1 MQPEHLSVA
10 AAAAHSGLSRAHV
23 YRLVKARALGST
35 VRDGKTL
42 VERRSLESFMEGR
55 AAPRANGRRA
65 RGRQAPAGRG
75 DEAEAPPPAAHE
87 AGEGG
92 AAVPP
97 APEPDPIAALRAEN
111 DSLRRRAAQ
120 LEREL
125 AEARALLMDQMRRAS
140 EERGQF
146 LRILDKALAS

>member
-42 VERRSLESFMEGR
+42 VERQSLEAFMEGR
-55 AAPRANGRRA
+55 AAPRAGGRRAGGRRA
-65 RGRQAPAGRG
+65 RADRG
-75 DEAEAPPPAAHE
+75 GEAEDRAPPPAAQD

-92 AAVPP
+92 AA
-97 APEPDPIAALRAEN
+97 PEPDPVASLRAEN
-111 DSLRRRAAQ
+111 EALRRRAAQ